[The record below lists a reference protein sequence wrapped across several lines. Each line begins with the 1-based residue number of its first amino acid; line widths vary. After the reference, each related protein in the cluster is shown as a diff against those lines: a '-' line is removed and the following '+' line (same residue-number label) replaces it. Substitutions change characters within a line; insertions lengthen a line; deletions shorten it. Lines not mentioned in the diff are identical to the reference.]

1 MAGLSKQLVPYSS
14 PKPIHIMKNF
24 SLSNLVFSLALVFSL
39 NAQPLGA
46 TSFEA
51 VSPETVGISGDRL
64 DRLSHAFQKY
74 VEDEKLPGSTILVA
88 RKGKIAYLESFG
100 FRDIESKSPLRDD
113 AIFRIASQSKAIVSV
128 GVMVLQEEGKL
139 LIGDP
144 VGKYLPAFNKTT
156 VAEKTDDGYK
166 VVDAKRKITIRD
178 LLTHTAGIGYGGGP
192 GKDQWEAAGI
202 TGWYFADRKE
212 PIQET
217 IERLA
222 ALPFDAQPGERF
234 VYGYN
239 TDILGALIE
248 VVSGQP
254 LDKFLAERILDPLQM
269 KDTHFYLP
277 RGKKDRLA
285 TVYSSSS
292 DGGLERAPNPGH
304 MVGQGAYLDGPRKS
318 FSGGAG
324 LLSTANDYARFLQ
337 MLLNGG
343 SLDGARILSPS
354 SVSLMTVDHIGEI
367 EFGGRG
373 VGFGLGFSILKDLG
387 ARGTPGAVGEFGW
400 GGAYHSTYWVDP
412 VNDLVVVYFTQ
423 LIPARGVDDHSK
435 LRSLIYQAVIE

>member
-1 MAGLSKQLVPYSS
+1 MKKHYLLKLS
-14 PKPIHIMKNF
+14 I
-24 SLSNLVFSLALVFSL
+24 SLTVLSLLALVQL
-39 NAQPLGA
+39 AAG
-46 TSFEA
+46 SFEGVA
-51 VSPETVGISGDRL
+51 PETVGMSGERL
-64 DRLSHAFQKY
+64 GRLSQAFQKY
-74 VEDEKLPGSTILVA
+74 VEDKKLPGSTILVA

-100 FRDIESKSPLRDD
+100 YRDIEKKAPLQDD
-113 AIFRIASQSKAIVSV
+113 SIFRIASQSKAVISV
-128 GVMVLQEEGKL
+128 GVMILQEEGKL

-144 VGKYLPAFNKTT
+144 VGKFIPEFNETT
-156 VAEKTDDGYK
+156 VAEKTDNGYK
-166 VVDAKRKITIRD
+166 IVDAKRKITIRD

-192 GKDQWEAAGI
+192 GKEKWEAAGI
-202 TGWYFADRKE
+202 TGWYFADRDE
-212 PIQET
+212 SIQET

-222 ALPFDAQPGERF
+222 ALPFDAQPGDRF

-248 VVSGQP
+248 IVAKQP
-254 LDKFLAERILDPLQM
+254 LDEFLSERILKPLKM
-269 KDTHFYLP
+269 NDTHFYLP
-277 RGKKDRLA
+277 RDKKNRLT
-285 TVYSSSS
+285 TVYSSVNS
-292 DGGLERAPNPGH
+292 GGLERAPNPGH

-343 SLDGARILSPS
+343 RLDEVRILAPS
-354 SVSLMTVDHIGEI
+354 SVKLMTVDHIGDI

-373 VGFGLGFSILKDLG
+373 VGFGLGFSVLKDLG
-387 ARGTPGAVGEFGW
+387 ARGTPGAVGEYGW

-412 VNDLVVVYFTQ
+412 TNELVVVYFTQ